1 MKLPLFLALLAL
13 AALPAS
19 AQNMK
24 PGLWEIKQKPQLE
37 GKQQAQMEEAQKQM
51 ANLPPEQRKMMEQ
64 MMAQRGVSMSLADGG
79 ISIKVCV
86 SPEQAAKNAPP
97 VSDKG
102 NCKHDVTRS
111 GSKTQMRFSC
121 TNPVSEGESEITV
134 MGGDAYTTKTRVT
147 TQRNGKMETMNMSGE
162 GRFLGSDCGTLKPMG
177 Q

>member
-1 MKLPLFLALLAL
+1 MKLPLHLALLAC
-13 AALPAS
+13 AAMPAVE
-19 AQNMK
+19 QNMK

-51 ANLPPEQRKMMEQ
+51 ANLPPDQRKMMEQ
-64 MMAQRGVSMSLADGG
+64 MMAQRGVSIGMADGA

-111 GSKTQMRFSC
+111 GSTTQVRFNC
-121 TNPVSEGESEITV
+121 TNPVSEGESEV
-134 MGGDAYTTKTRVT
+134 KVLGSDAYTTKTRIT
-147 TQRNGKMETMNMSGE
+147 TQRDGKAETMNMSGE
-162 GRFLGSDCGTLKPMG
+162 GRLLGSDCGTLKPMG